1 MAELTG
7 RSTLSASKMHTQ
19 CGQTISKSITTILQ
33 TVDLL
38 LISKMIHCTDEDT
51 SQQTQLLEKN
61 NAKINDKNLQ
71 KSINQS
77 TLVDPS

>member
-1 MAELTG
+1 MW
-7 RSTLSASKMHTQ
+7 Q
-19 CGQTISKSITTILQ
+19 DYQQINQTILQ

>member
-7 RSTLSASKMHTQ
+7 RSTLSASKMYSQ
-19 CGQTISKSITTILQ
+19 CGKTISKSITTISQ

-38 LISKMIHCTDEDT
+38 LISKMMHCTDENT

-71 KSINQS
+71 K
-77 TLVDPS
+77 